1 MKQFCIYMLIQG
13 TEKHIVHVLKDGA
26 QTFAHKTIAHK
37 TVAHKT
43 IAHKTI
49 AHNLNGK

>member
-1 MKQFCIYMLIQG
+1 MCPMQDSNLRPLACKSGALP
-13 TEKHIVHVLKDGA
+13 TELTGL
-26 QTFAHKTIAHK
+26 TFAHKTIAHK

-49 AHNLNGK
+49 AHNLNEK